1 MKLPDLE
8 ALAIFAKV
16 AETGAYARAARDL
29 GLSKATLSKAVA
41 RLETRL
47 GTRLFHRTSRQLA
60 LTEAGRTVL
69 SGARDMVAAG
79 EAAEALALDSATA
92 PRGQVRLAGPMSF
105 GLAYLA
111 PALPDFLAKYPDIT
125 IDLQL
130 SDQTVDLIGGGFD
143 VAMRIGALA
152 DSSLI
157 ARRLCDVPRYVVAA
171 PSYLAKYGAP
181 AHPRELSEHA
191 CLTYSYL
198 ATPEIWRFTGP
209 DGEDVAARPGMR
221 MRANNADALMPA
233 AIAGHGL
240 ALQPDFV
247 VWHHLRDGRLK
258 TVLDAW
264 TPPPIGLHLV
274 TPPGG
279 HRPARVNALIEF
291 LAARFVGAPWREVR
305 TR

>member
-1 MKLPDLE
+1 M
-8 ALAIFAKV
+8 
-16 AETGAYARAARDL
+16 
-29 GLSKATLSKAVA
+29 S
-41 RLETRL
+41 
-47 GTRLFHRTSRQLA
+47 
-60 LTEAGRTVL
+60 LTEAGRSVL
-69 SGARDMVAAG
+69 AAAREMVSAG
-79 EAAEALALDSATA
+79 EAAEALALDAAAA
-92 PRGQVRLAGPMSF
+92 PRGQVRLAAPMSF

-111 PALPDFLAKYPDIT
+111 PALPDFLQQYPDVT

-130 SDQTVDLIGGGFD
+130 SDQMADLIGGGFD
-143 VAMRIGALA
+143 AAMRIGALV

-157 ARRLCDVPRYVVAA
+157 ARRLCDVSRYVVGA
-171 PSYLAKYGAP
+171 PAYLEKHGAP
-181 AHPRELSEHA
+181 AHPRDLSEHA

-209 DGEDVAARPGMR
+209 RGEDVAARPNMR

-258 TVLDAW
+258 AVLENW
-264 TPPPIGLHLV
+264 TPPPIGLYLV

-279 HRPARVNALIEF
+279 HRPARVNALIAF
-291 LAARFVGAPWREVR
+291 LVTRFSSAPWRQPE
-305 TR
+305 TP